1 MHLSLSGY
9 LLDHQPSHFPS
20 LFVGG
25 ILLSIVLYSLCHL
38 LHFVDQRSFVNGDDQ
53 HEDQQMRE
61 TLAGERHP

>member
-1 MHLSLSGY
+1 MQLSLSGY

-25 ILLSIVLYSLCHL
+25 ILLSTLCHL
-38 LHFVDQRSFVNGDDQ
+38 LHFVDQRSSVNGADQ

-61 TLAGERHP
+61 TLAGERHL